1 MFDLIAI
8 KIFCVG
14 VLIYFIIDLATSLV
28 GRYLEY
34 RVTKELKD
42 SNRYHDQ
49 NYFLEANN
57 SDPIDVE
64 KEELPEIPDNMAKK
78 VSKAKKKMS

>member
-1 MFDLIAI
+1 MFNLLAI

-14 VLIYFIIDLATSLV
+14 VLIYFIVDLTTSLV

-34 RVTKELKD
+34 RVTKEFKD
-42 SNRYHDQ
+42 SIRYHDQ
-49 NYFLEANN
+49 SYFLEANN
-57 SDPIDVE
+57 YNPRDAE

-78 VSKAKKKMS
+78 VLKAKKKMP